1 MDAAAEGDNPRL
13 YRIRHSLAHV
23 LAQAVVAL
31 RPGTTLGFGP
41 PIEDGFYYD
50 FVLSAPL
57 TEEDFPAIESAM
69 RKIIGGGQVFTRE
82 DLPIEDAY
90 ARLVA
95 MGEPHKLEYARELV
109 TKQALDSLSFY
120 TNGAFVD
127 MCEGPH
133 VERSNQLPADA
144 FKLRAMSGAYWRGD
158 QRNAQM
164 TRIYAWAYENKAQ
177 LEARIAQHKAALERD
192 HKKLGKELDL
202 FVVDEVIG
210 KGLPLWLP
218 DGTVIR
224 DELQRLMTELEF
236 KGGYQRVATP
246 HLAREELYFQT
257 GHLPY
262 YAPHMYP
269 VMELKETDEDGTE
282 VVRERY
288 RLRPMNCPHHHRIFA
303 ARPRSYRDLPM
314 RLAEYGH
321 VYRFEDSGAL
331 SGMLRVRGMC
341 MNDGHIYCTPE
352 QVRSEFIAV
361 IDLHRAAYRV
371 LGLDQYHM
379 RFSTWDPEDPKGKA
393 KFIDDPVAWED
404 SQKQVREAMNELG
417 LPYKEV
423 KGEAAFYGPKIDFQF
438 RTVTGREETASTN
451 QLDFGIPA
459 RLGLTYRGSDNQD
472 HAPYVIHRAPLG
484 THERFVAFLIE
495 HFGGAFPTWLA
506 PVQVAVIT
514 VADRFDEAARAWIA
528 DLRNTYV
535 RAELDTSGESMGRK
549 IREASARKVP
559 NVVVLGEREV
569 AEGTITLRRFGSR
582 DQRTMPRAEFE
593 AMLAASIRDRSD
605 AGF

>member
-1 MDAAAEGDNPRL
+1 MDAAAEGNNPRL

-50 FVLSAPL
+50 FVLSSPL

-69 RKIIGGGQVFTRE
+69 RKIIGGGQVFVRE
-82 DLPIEDAY
+82 DLPVEAAY
-90 ARLVA
+90 ERLTA

-109 TKQALDSLSFY
+109 TKQELSSLSFY

-164 TRIYAWAYENKAQ
+164 TRIYAWAFENKAQ

-192 HKKLGKELDL
+192 HKKLGKELNL

-218 DGTVIR
+218 DGSVIR

-236 KGGYQRVATP
+236 KGGYQRVHTP
-246 HLAREELYFQT
+246 HLAREEMYFQT

-269 VMELKETDEDGTE
+269 AMELKETDEEGAE

-352 QVRSEFIAV
+352 QVRAEFIAV
-361 IDLHRAAYRV
+361 IDLHREAYRV
-371 LGLDQYHM
+371 LGLDQYSM

-404 SQKQVREAMNELG
+404 SQRQVREAMDELG
-417 LPYKEV
+417 LSYKEV
-423 KGEAAFYGPKIDFQF
+423 KGEAAFYGPNRLPVQECDGP
-438 RTVTGREETASTN
+438 RGDG
-451 QLDFGIPA
+451 LDRPA
-459 RLGLTYRGSDNQD
+459 RLRNPRPCGAHLPRQRQPGTCALRDSPRAARDARALCRLPDRALRGRLPDVAGAGTGRRHHGVRSLRRSG
-472 HAPYVIHRAPLG
+472 ARLG
-484 THERFVAFLIE
+484 CGPAQQLRPSRTRHERRV
-495 HFGGAFPTWLA
+495 
-506 PVQVAVIT
+506 
-514 VADRFDEAARAWIA
+514 D
-528 DLRNTYV
+528 
-535 RAELDTSGESMGRK
+535 
-549 IREASARKVP
+549 
-559 NVVVLGEREV
+559 
-569 AEGTITLRRFGSR
+569 GSQ
-582 DQRTMPRAEFE
+582 D
-593 AMLAASIRDRSD
+593 S
-605 AGF
+605 